1 MCLAIVA
8 EDGRHEFGALRMV
21 KILAE
26 EKLSWCSLDSTC
38 GGDWMRVRVS
48 FLVVMLA
55 IGCVGMLGQ
64 SNATTSGGGQVPDA
78 ANRGCCRLM
87 QFRPVRRRS
96 SATRSCCNAR
106 TRSRVV
112 AGVRTGTVRLKRPYV
127 LDAPMRYRSR
137 CNGDSAAA

>member
-1 MCLAIVA
+1 VCLAIVA

-78 ANRGCCRLM
+78 ANSPAPGSKDH
-87 QFRPVRRRS
+87 PVIVS
-96 SATRSCCNAR
+96 PGVLAGLLQHKVDPVYPDDAR
-106 TRSRVV
+106 KAKISGPVV
-112 AGVRTGTVRLKRPYV
+112 
-127 LDAPMRYRSR
+127 M
-137 CNGDSAAA
+137 